1 MKHSLR
7 EMAGQTRL
15 NKGNINE
22 HINMGRRH
30 FQGVLP
36 QGKDLE
42 ATNNSWEESYPLSG
56 MSTFNVYSMQ
66 SGYPLSHI
74 HTEEKL
80 L

>member
-1 MKHSLR
+1 MAQGKDIRRGGKIRSQNIRKSTVKHSLR
-7 EMAGQTRL
+7 EMAERTRL

-42 ATNNSWEESYPLSG
+42 ATNDCWEES
-56 MSTFNVYSMQ
+56 
-66 SGYPLSHI
+66 
-74 HTEEKL
+74 
-80 L
+80 